1 MGSDRNGKG
10 EGVVEKGKEREPMMD
25 GQSGVVECGA
35 AGTRPP
41 HAFPIQPGFRTP
53 IPIPQ

>member
-1 MGSDRNGKG
+1 MGSDRSGNG
-10 EGVVEKGKEREPMMD
+10 EGAVGKWKKRERMMD
-25 GQSGVVECGA
+25 GQSGGAECGA

-41 HAFPIQPGFRTP
+41 HALSIQPGFPTP

>member
-1 MGSDRNGKG
+1 MGSDRSGKG
-10 EGVVEKGKEREPMMD
+10 EGVVEKWKKRERMMD

-41 HAFPIQPGFRTP
+41 HAFSMQPGSRTP